1 MSNTASRRNSYTSEK
16 PSASN
21 GEKEN
26 SSQQKITDHNH
37 ASSSLMNLPDAKWI
51 QIYINGD
58 EHFSGCRCVVNS
70 RYYRNLDMFLSYLTE
85 RLKPSFGAVRN
96 IYTPVNGHPVNRLE
110 DLISKH
116 KYVVAGN
123 ERFKKLECG

>member
-1 MSNTASRRNSYTSEK
+1 MS
-16 PSASN
+16 SASSRH
-21 GEKEN
+21 N
-26 SSQQKITDHNH
+26 SSDDIEPSTSNVKNEVSDNQKTNENNITSNVM
-37 ASSSLMNLPDAKWI
+37 SFPDAKWI
-51 QIYINGD
+51 QIFINGD

-70 RYYRNLDMFLSYLTE
+70 KYYRNLDMFLNYLTE

-96 IYTPVNGHPVNRLE
+96 IYTPVNGHPVYKLE

-123 ERFKKLECG
+123 ERFKKLSFG